1 MIDRF
6 TVGGAEF
13 AIARELGC
21 NLYSWV
27 VDGRDVF
34 HRPAGFPERG
44 RPYAGGN
51 PLLFPAVG
59 RTWDR
64 SVEPPAADA
73 YRLAGHE
80 QPLSMPIHGFL
91 DRCRIGPPQVD
102 RSSEYVTLI
111 YAVAVPEQLARASY
125 PWPVALRLE
134 LSLTTRRVEIELC
147 VRNLGSTPAPFAFG
161 AHPYLAISDPGR
173 DGVSLA
179 LPASRSV
186 ELDPDLLVPSGAT
199 RALAEPFRLDPEAS
213 YDNVFTDLSGAEA
226 VLTDRGAGRRIAVG
240 YDGSITHLVI
250 YAPAGGTLRL
260 RGAWT
265 AGLDGFFT
273 PGGPGLARCAAA
285 PAAGRGRRSAHH
297 HEYLRQRVLRPA
309 RLDLRTRGA
318 GRLPRHRSGNRC

>member
-21 NLYSWV
+21 NLFSWV
-27 VDGRDVF
+27 VDGREVF

-44 RPYAGGN
+44 LPYAGGT

-80 QPLSMPIHGFL
+80 SALSMPIHGFL
-91 DRCRIGPPQVD
+91 DRCRTGPPQVD
-102 RSSEYVTLI
+102 RSAEYVTLI
-111 YAVAVPEQLARASY
+111 YAVSVPEELARASY

-134 LSLTTRRVEIELC
+134 LSLTPHRVEIELC
-147 VRNLGSTPAPFAFG
+147 VRNVGGVPAPYAFG

-173 DGVSLA
+173 DGVSLS

-186 ELDPDLLVPSGAT
+186 ELAPDLLVPSGNT
-199 RALAEPFRLDPEAS
+199 RALAEPFRLDPKTS
-213 YDNVFTDLSGAEA
+213 YDNVFTDLTGAEA
-226 VLTDRGAGRRIAVG
+226 VLTDHGAGRRIAVG
-240 YDGSITHLVI
+240 YDGSITQLVI
-250 YAPAGGTLRL
+250 YAPRA
-260 RGAWT
+260 APFVCVEPWT
-265 AGLDGFFT
+265 AGLDGFSR
-273 PGGPGLARCAAA
+273 LADPAWCEK
-285 PAAGRGRRSAHH
+285 PPLPLLAAGAEARTTVSISAS
-297 HEYLRQRVLRPA
+297 E
-309 RLDLRTRGA
+309 
-318 GRLPRHRSGNRC
+318 S

>member
-6 TVGGAEF
+6 VVDGAAF
-13 AIARELGC
+13 AIARERGC
-21 NLYSWV
+21 NLFSWV
-27 VDGRDVF
+27 VDGREVF

-44 RPYAGGN
+44 LPYEGGN

-80 QPLSMPIHGFL
+80 RPLTMPVHGFL

-102 RSSEYVTLI
+102 RSAEYVTLI
-111 YAVAVPEQLARASY
+111 YAVEVPEALARESY
-125 PWPVALRLE
+125 PWPVAVRLE
-134 LSLTTRRVEIELC
+134 LSLTARRVEIELC
-147 VRNLGSTPAPFAFG
+147 VRNLGGTPAPYAFG

-179 LPASRSV
+179 LPASRAV
-186 ELDPDLLVPSGAT
+186 ELDSDLLVPSGTT

-240 YDGSITHLVI
+240 YDGSITQLVI
-250 YAPAGGTLRL
+250 YAPQEAPFVCVEP
-260 RGAWT
+260 WT
-265 AGLDGFFT
+265 AGLDGFSR
-273 PGGPGLARCAAA
+273 LADPAWHDA
-285 PAAGRGRRSAHH
+285 PPLPLLAAGA
-297 HEYLRQRVLRPA
+297 EA
-309 RLDLRTRGA
+309 RIIM
-318 GRLPRHRSGNRC
+318 SISVSEC

>member
-21 NLYSWV
+21 NLFSWV
-27 VDGRDVF
+27 VDGREVF

-44 RPYAGGN
+44 LPYEGGN

-80 QPLSMPIHGFL
+80 RPLTMPVHGFL
-91 DRCRIGPPQVD
+91 DRCRIGSPQVD
-102 RSSEYVTLI
+102 RSAEYVTLI
-111 YAVAVPEQLARASY
+111 YAVEVPEALARESY
-125 PWPVALRLE
+125 PWPVAVRLE
-134 LSLTTRRVEIELC
+134 LSLTARRVEIELC
-147 VRNLGSTPAPFAFG
+147 VRNLGGTPAPYAFG

-179 LPASRSV
+179 LPASRTV
-186 ELDPDLLVPSGAT
+186 ELDPELLVPSGAT
-199 RALAEPFRLDPEAS
+199 PALAEPFRLDPDTS
-213 YDNVFTDLSGAEA
+213 YDHVFTDLSGADA

-250 YAPAGGTLRL
+250 YAPRA
-260 RGAWT
+260 APFVCVEPWT
-265 AGLDGFFT
+265 AGLDGFSR
-273 PGGPGLARCAAA
+273 LIA
-285 PAAGRGRRSAHH
+285 PAWRDAPPLPLLAAGA
-297 HEYLRQRVLRPA
+297 EA
-309 RLDLRTRGA
+309 RITV
-318 GRLPRHRSGNRC
+318 SVSVTEC

>member
-6 TVGGAEF
+6 TVGGSEF

-21 NLYSWV
+21 NLFSWV

-34 HRPAGFPERG
+34 HRPGGFPERG
-44 RPYAGGN
+44 LPYAGGN

-64 SVEPPAADA
+64 SVEPPAADG

-80 QPLSMPIHGFL
+80 APLSMPIHGFL

-102 RSSEYVTLI
+102 RSAEYVTLI
-111 YAVAVPEQLARASY
+111 YAVEVTDALTRASY

-134 LSLTTRRVEIELC
+134 LSLTARRVEIELC
-147 VRNLGSTPAPFAFG
+147 VRNLGGTPAPYAFG

-179 LPASRSV
+179 LPASQAV

-199 RALAEPFRLDPEAS
+199 RALAEPFRLDPETD

-240 YDGSITHLVI
+240 YDGSIMQLVI
-250 YAPAGGTLRL
+250 YSPRAAPFVCVEP
-260 RGAWT
+260 WT
-265 AGLDGFFT
+265 AGLDGFSR
-273 PGGPGLARCAAA
+273 LADSAWHDAPPLPLLAADA
-285 PAAGRGRRSAHH
+285 EA
-297 HEYLRQRVLRPA
+297 RV
-309 RLDLRTRGA
+309 TMYI
-318 GRLPRHRSGNRC
+318 SVSKC

>member
-13 AIARELGC
+13 AIARDLGC
-21 NLYSWV
+21 NLFSWV

-34 HRPAGFPERG
+34 HRPGGFPERG
-44 RPYAGGN
+44 LSYAGGN

-64 SVEPPAADA
+64 SVEPPAANA

-80 QPLSMPIHGFL
+80 APLSMPIHGFL

-102 RSSEYVTLI
+102 RSAEYVTLI
-111 YAVAVPEQLARASY
+111 YAVEVTDALTRASY

-134 LSLTTRRVEIELC
+134 LSLTARRVEIELC
-147 VRNLGSTPAPFAFG
+147 VRNLGGEPVPYAFG

-179 LPASRSV
+179 LPASRAV
-186 ELDPDLLVPSGAT
+186 ELDPELLVPSGST
-199 RALAEPFRLDPEAS
+199 RALTEPFRLDPETS

-240 YDGSITHLVI
+240 YDGSITQLVV
-250 YAPAGGTLRL
+250 YAPRA
-260 RGAWT
+260 APFVCVEPWT
-265 AGLDGFFT
+265 AGLDGFSRLADPSWRDT
-273 PGGPGLARCAAA
+273 PPLPLLASGA
-285 PAAGRGRRSAHH
+285 
-297 HEYLRQRVLRPA
+297 EA
-309 RLDLRTRGA
+309 RTTV
-318 GRLPRHRSGNRC
+318 SISVSES

>member
-6 TVGGAEF
+6 TIGGAEF
-13 AIARELGC
+13 AIARDLGC
-21 NLYSWV
+21 NLFSWV
-27 VDGRDVF
+27 LDGRDVF
-34 HRPAGFPERG
+34 HRPGGFPERG
-44 RPYAGGN
+44 LPYAGGN

-80 QPLSMPIHGFL
+80 ALLAMPIHGFL

-102 RSSEYVTLI
+102 RSAEYVTLI
-111 YAVAVPEQLARASY
+111 YAVEVTKALARESY

-134 LSLTTRRVEIELC
+134 LSLTARRVELELC
-147 VRNLGSTPAPFAFG
+147 VRNLSDTPAPYAFG

-179 LPASRSV
+179 LPASRTV
-186 ELDPDLLVPSGAT
+186 ELDPELLVPSGST
-199 RALAEPFRLDPEAS
+199 HALAEAFRLDAEAS

-240 YDGSITHLVI
+240 YDGSITQLVI
-250 YAPAGGTLRL
+250 YAPRTAPFVCVEP
-260 RGAWT
+260 WT
-265 AGLDGFFT
+265 AGLDGYSR
-273 PGGPGLARCAAA
+273 LADPSWRDAPPLLLLPAAA
-285 PAAGRGRRSAHH
+285 
-297 HEYLRQRVLRPA
+297 EA
-309 RLDLRTRGA
+309 RIIV
-318 GRLPRHRSGNRC
+318 SISVSEC

>member
-21 NLYSWV
+21 NLFSWV
-27 VDGRDVF
+27 VDGREVF

-44 RPYAGGN
+44 LPYAGGN

-64 SVEPPAADA
+64 SAEPPAADG

-80 QPLSMPIHGFL
+80 SPLSMPIHGFL

-102 RSSEYVTLI
+102 RSAEYVTLI
-111 YAVAVPEQLARASY
+111 YAVEVTEALARESY

-134 LSLTTRRVEIELC
+134 LSLTARRVEIELR
-147 VRNLGSTPAPFAFG
+147 VRNLGGEPAPYAFG

-173 DGVSLA
+173 GGVSLA
-179 LPASRSV
+179 LPASQAV
-186 ELDPDLLVPSGAT
+186 ELDPELLVPSGAT
-199 RALAEPFRLDPEAS
+199 RPLAEAFRLDPEMS

-226 VLTDRGAGRRIAVG
+226 VLTDRGADRRIAVG
-240 YDGSITHLVI
+240 YDGSITQLVI
-250 YAPAGGTLRL
+250 YAPRA
-260 RGAWT
+260 APFVCVEPWT
-265 AGLDGFFT
+265 AGLDGFSR
-273 PGGPGLARCAAA
+273 LADPPWHDA
-285 PAAGRGRRSAHH
+285 PPLPLVAAGA
-297 HEYLRQRVLRPA
+297 EA
-309 RLDLRTRGA
+309 RITVRISVSER
-318 GRLPRHRSGNRC
+318 

>member
-21 NLYSWV
+21 NLFSWV

-44 RPYAGGN
+44 LPYAGGN

-64 SVEPPAADA
+64 SVEPSAADA

-80 QPLSMPIHGFL
+80 APLSMPTHGFL

-102 RSSEYVTLI
+102 RSAEYVTLI
-111 YAVAVPEQLARASY
+111 YAVEVTDALARASY
-125 PWPVALRLE
+125 PWPVAVRLE
-134 LSLTTRRVEIELC
+134 LSLTPHRVEIDLC
-147 VRNLGSTPAPFAFG
+147 VRNPGGEPAPYAFG
-161 AHPYLAISDPGR
+161 AHPYLAISHPGR

-179 LPASRSV
+179 LPASRAV
-186 ELDPDLLVPSGAT
+186 ELDPELLVPSGAT
-199 RALAEPFRLDPEAS
+199 RALAEAFRLDPEAS
-213 YDNVFTDLSGAEA
+213 YDNVFTDLSGADA

-240 YDGSITHLVI
+240 YDGSITQLVI
-250 YAPAGGTLRL
+250 YSPRAAPFVCVEP
-260 RGAWT
+260 WT
-265 AGLDGFFT
+265 AGLDGFSRLADPSWRDT
-273 PGGPGLARCAAA
+273 PPL
-285 PAAGRGRRSAHH
+285 PLLAAGA
-297 HEYLRQRVLRPA
+297 EA
-309 RLDLRTRGA
+309 RTTV
-318 GRLPRHRSGNRC
+318 SISVSES